1 MRHRLAEILAVNKES
16 LDTLRSELSGMR
28 SHVEGEKQDLLVNL
42 AELTRRMVESL
53 SCLEVGEGEEE
64 EARQRSLE
72 KEREVEAVRQ
82 QLDTELARVGDCH
95 REIDTY
101 RSQLEDALRALDG
114 AKGELAETK
123 EEGEARVEME
133 RKERE
138 RMVKEVGEKA
148 EGELKELKQRLELE
162 HELELDSYKQ
172 QLETGE
178 SDRHS
183 ALVAELEETRRK
195 EKEKEEELAE
205 LKAKTELFD
214 VSCEEKI
221 AEEKEKIVAIL
232 EAGFSERQ
240 RMALQELEAKLAEE
254 HRYWQNGERQYSKSI
269 RYGWTVRNVALSL
282 HVQGQLE

>member
-1 MRHRLAEILAVNKES
+1 M
-16 LDTLRSELSGMR
+16 DTLRAELSGMR

-64 EARQRSLE
+64 EARQRRSLE

-183 ALVAELEETRRK
+183 ALVAKLEETLRK

-240 RMALQELEAKLAEE
+240 RMALHDLEAKLAEE
-254 HRYWQNGERQYSKSI
+254 HRYCQSERQ
-269 RYGWTVRNVALSL
+269 
-282 HVQGQLE
+282 

>member
-1 MRHRLAEILAVNKES
+1 MTCRLAEILAVNKES
-16 LDTLRSELSGMR
+16 LDSLRTELSGMR
-28 SHVEGEKQDLLVNL
+28 THVEGEKQDLLVNL

-64 EARQRSLE
+64 ARERSLE

-82 QLDTELARVGDCH
+82 QLDTELARVADCH
-95 REIDTY
+95 REIDNY
-101 RSQLEDALRALDG
+101 RSQLEEALRALDG

-123 EEGEARVEME
+123 EEGEARLEME

-138 RMVKEVGEKA
+138 RIVKEVGEKA

-172 QLETGE
+172 QLETSE

-183 ALVAELEETRRK
+183 ALLAELEETHRK
-195 EKEKEEELAE
+195 EKEKDKELAE

-214 VSCEEKI
+214 MSCEEKI

-240 RMALQELEAKLAEE
+240 RMALQDLEARLKEE
-254 HRYWQNGERQYSKSI
+254 HK
-269 RYGWTVRNVALSL
+269 
-282 HVQGQLE
+282 